1 MKKVFAWFLPYWKY
15 RYRGLSLVVFV
26 TLIGIATRT
35 LYPFVFKFV
44 IDALEVDPDPASA
57 RFWVLAILG
66 VGIVREL
73 SQWLLPALRY
83 LQNIMLA
90 MDIRLKLFSRIL
102 TYDHKFFNRFRSGD
116 LITRLTDD
124 IDSELKLSWYA
135 CSGVMRPIEA
145 GFTLLFS
152 VGLMLTLNW
161 QLTLLAVLP
170 LPFIVWIMART
181 ENVQEKAYS
190 ERQRATSKTVDVL
203 ESAFSGIRI
212 VIGYAAEQAQY
223 LLLKKALKRRVKA
236 EERVVFLRSL
246 LESLSNFLNQIG
258 LLVVIFVGGWFVIKD
273 FMSLGDFYA
282 FYAYLSGLTETIW
295 TLSWFFVS
303 TKLAEASVDRMVE
316 LEKGTPPEQG
326 DRTSSSNDSSLRLQ
340 DVSFS
345 FHDNGVETVAADNV
359 SLNIKPGETVALVGP
374 VGCGKSTLL
383 HLAAGILPPD
393 SGSVSVGKIPVNDF
407 TAEAR
412 AQLGGFV
419 PQEAMLFSGSVLINV
434 TMEREGITE
443 EGAEAA
449 LYAAVADSEFSLDK
463 EIHQGGVG
471 LSGGQRAMVALARAL
486 AGRPPFLVL
495 DDVTASLDAATEGVF
510 WQRLQIMLP
519 EATVLVATHREAT
532 ARISDRVVWL
542 DRGAI
547 LHEGAHEELLAEF
560 KNYRRLFARH

>member
-1 MKKVFAWFLPYWKY
+1 MKKVFSWFLPYWKY
-15 RYRGLSLVVFV
+15 RYRGLSLVIFI
-26 TLIGIATRT
+26 TLISIATRT
-35 LYPFVFKFV
+35 LYPFGFKFV

-66 VGIVREL
+66 IGIVREF
-73 SQWLLPALRY
+73 SQWLLPSLRY
-83 LQNIMLA
+83 LQNTMMA
-90 MDIRLKLFSRIL
+90 MDMRLKQFSRII
-102 TYDHKFFNRFRSGD
+102 TYNHKFFNRFRSGD

-124 IDSELKLSWYA
+124 IDSELKLSWYS

-161 QLTLLAVLP
+161 QLTVLAVLP
-170 LPFIVWIMART
+170 LPFIVWVMART

-190 ERQRATSKTVDVL
+190 ERQRATSKTVNVL

-223 LLLKKALKRRVKA
+223 LLLKRALKRRVKA

-258 LLVVIFVGGWFVIKD
+258 LLVVIFVGGWFVIKGR
-273 FMSLGDFYA
+273 MSLGDFYA
-282 FYAYLSGLTETIW
+282 FYAYLSGLAETIW

-316 LEKGTPPEQG
+316 LEKGEPPLQG
-326 DRTSSSNDSSLRLQ
+326 DTTTTERDSALLLR
-340 DVSFS
+340 DVSYS
-345 FHDNGVETVAADNV
+345 FQDNDVKTMATNTV

-393 SGSVSVGKIPVNDF
+393 SGTVMVGDIPISDF
-407 TAEAR
+407 TAETR
-412 AQLGGFV
+412 AQLVGFV
-419 PQEAMLFSGSVLINV
+419 PQESLLFSGSVLVNV
-434 TMEREGITE
+434 TLDRDGISAAE
-443 EGAEAA
+443 AEAA

-471 LSGGQRAMVALARAL
+471 LSGGQRARVALARAL

-495 DDVTASLDAATEGVF
+495 DDVTASLDAATEQVF
-510 WQRLQIMLP
+510 WQRLQKMLP

-542 DRGAI
+542 DRGKI
-547 LHEGAHEELLAEF
+547 LHEGTHEELLESF